1 MCLVLSLNLMILPR
15 SNIGRTKFTTTL
27 LPSGGQQPGLVY
39 FSASLTSVSFIAKG
53 LRRERWH
60 MISPRK
66 PFHLTEQFFFWEI
79 TLFEFNNHSGMDVCN
94 IRGGRGASVGSK
106 SMKSFVGTSSGKRRG
121 RLLPWSWGCC
131 SEPSL
136 SYSRLPICLGKE
148 PPGVLE
154 MKRKKGLLERQTG
167 ALAWNLCANCAYH

>member
-1 MCLVLSLNLMILPR
+1 MDVC
-15 SNIGRTKFTTTL
+15 
-27 LPSGGQQPGLVY
+27 
-39 FSASLTSVSFIAKG
+39 SVK
-53 LRRERWH
+53 
-60 MISPRK
+60 
-66 PFHLTEQFFFWEI
+66 
-79 TLFEFNNHSGMDVCN
+79 GMDVCN

-136 SYSRLPICLGKE
+136 SYPRLPICLGKE

>member
-1 MCLVLSLNLMILPR
+1 MAYD
-15 SNIGRTKFTTTL
+15 F
-27 LPSGGQQPGLVY
+27 
-39 FSASLTSVSFIAKG
+39 
-53 LRRERWH
+53 
-60 MISPRK
+60 PRK
-66 PFHLTEQFFFWEI
+66 TVPFNQTIFF
-79 TLFEFNNHSGMDVCN
+79 LRNNSFRIQQSFGCGLCNVKGMNVCN

-106 SMKSFVGTSSGKRRG
+106 SMRSFVGTSSGKRRG

-136 SYSRLPICLGKE
+136 SYPGLPICLGKE

-154 MKRKKGLLERQTG
+154 IKRKKGLLERQTG